1 MRIRWR
7 GLELPSRVICNRE
20 TLTDTFGEFHV
31 EPFERGFGHTVG
43 NSLRR
48 ILLSSLEG
56 SAITK
61 IKILGV
67 QHEFSS
73 IPGMVDDITDL
84 VLNVKLLVVKNHS
97 ESSRTIRIDRDRRG
111 VVTAAD
117 ILHDESVE
125 IINPDH
131 ILCTLT
137 DDVPFHLEM
146 TVENGRGYRTAAEG
160 HTDDLEIGVIPI
172 DASFSPVQ
180 RVEYHV
186 ENTRVGQRTN
196 YDKLI
201 LRIWTTGVLGPEMA
215 LVEAAKILRK
225 HLNPFVQYNEPG
237 PGLPAEAL
245 SGDGS
250 QHMPIDA
257 ELERKLDMS
266 LAELELSV
274 RATNCLESEG
284 ITTVRHLV
292 SRSED
297 QLLNVRNFGETTLKE
312 VRAKLHEIGLDLG
325 MNVPSSQEHSGPFHW
340 PLPLTTSQSF
350 KTMRHQK
357 AGRKFKRSPSHR
369 RMLLRNLATA
379 LLEHGKIQTT
389 LAKAKEVQPFTE
401 KLITLAK
408 DGWNLDHFRR
418 SSGGPHQQGCGFQ
431 AVPRDRSALQGPVG
445 GLHPH
450 LQAGQGPP
458 GRCRSHGRDRSPGRE
473 RDDQG
478 TGQAGRRRFVSRR
491 LMQPTL
497 VDVTRDAAEPVVRE
511 RSVLS

>member
-61 IKILGV
+61 IKIQGV

-97 ESSRTIRIDRDRRG
+97 EHPRTIRIDRDRRG

-215 LVEAAKILRK
+215 PGRGRQDPPQTPQSVR
-225 HLNPFVQYNEPG
+225 PVQRAGPG
-237 PGLPAEAL
+237 PLFRV
-245 SGDGS
+245 
-250 QHMPIDA
+250 
-257 ELERKLDMS
+257 ERL
-266 LAELELSV
+266 
-274 RATNCLESEG
+274 R
-284 ITTVRHLV
+284 R
-292 SRSED
+292 
-297 QLLNVRNFGETTLKE
+297 
-312 VRAKLHEIGLDLG
+312 
-325 MNVPSSQEHSGPFHW
+325 PSA
-340 PLPLTTSQSF
+340 
-350 KTMRHQK
+350 RC
-357 AGRKFKRSPSHR
+357 PSTPSWS
-369 RMLLRNLATA
+369 A
-379 LLEHGKIQTT
+379 
-389 LAKAKEVQPFTE
+389 
-401 KLITLAK
+401 
-408 DGWNLDHFRR
+408 
-418 SSGGPHQQGCGFQ
+418 SS
-431 AVPRDRSALQGPVG
+431 
-445 GLHPH
+445 
-450 LQAGQGPP
+450 
-458 GRCRSHGRDRSPGRE
+458 
-473 RDDQG
+473 
-478 TGQAGRRRFVSRR
+478 T
-491 LMQPTL
+491 
-497 VDVTRDAAEPVVRE
+497 
-511 RSVLS
+511 

>member
-1 MRIRWR
+1 MMRIRWR
-7 GLELPSRVICNRE
+7 GLELPSRVVCNRE
-20 TLTDTFGEFHV
+20 SLSDTFGGFHV

-61 IKILGV
+61 IKIQGV

-84 VLNVKLLVVKNHS
+84 VLNTKLLVVKNHS
-97 ESSRTIRIDRDRRG
+97 EHPRTIRIDRDRRG

-117 ILHDESVE
+117 ILHDESIE

-146 TVENGRGYRTAAEG
+146 TVENGRGYKTAAEG

-172 DASFSPVQ
+172 DSSFSPVH

-201 LRIWTTGVLGPEMA
+201 LRIWTTGVINPEMA

-237 PGLPAEAL
+237 PGLPSEA
-245 SGDGS
+245 GPYDGN
-250 QHMPIDA
+250 QYAPLDA

-292 SRSED
+292 TRSED

-325 MNVPSSQEHSGPFHW
+325 MNVPPKS
-340 PLPLTTSQSF
+340 
-350 KTMRHQK
+350 
-357 AGRKFKRSPSHR
+357 
-369 RMLLRNLATA
+369 
-379 LLEHGKIQTT
+379 
-389 LAKAKEVQPFTE
+389 
-401 KLITLAK
+401 
-408 DGWNLDHFRR
+408 
-418 SSGGPHQQGCGFQ
+418 
-431 AVPRDRSALQGPVG
+431 
-445 GLHPH
+445 
-450 LQAGQGPP
+450 
-458 GRCRSHGRDRSPGRE
+458 
-473 RDDQG
+473 
-478 TGQAGRRRFVSRR
+478 
-491 LMQPTL
+491 
-497 VDVTRDAAEPVVRE
+497 
-511 RSVLS
+511 

>member
-61 IKILGV
+61 IKIQGV

-97 ESSRTIRIDRDRRG
+97 ESTRTIRIDRDRRG

-172 DASFSPVQ
+172 DASFSPVH

-237 PGLPAEAL
+237 PGLPAEAH
-245 SGDGS
+245 SGDGGS
-250 QHMPIDA
+250 AHA
-257 ELERKLDMS
+257 ARR
-266 LAELELSV
+266 
-274 RATNCLESEG
+274 RARAQA
-284 ITTVRHLV
+284 RH
-292 SRSED
+292 EP
-297 QLLNVRNFGETTLKE
+297 G
-312 VRAKLHEIGLDLG
+312 RARALR
-325 MNVPSSQEHSGPFHW
+325 P
-340 PLPLTTSQSF
+340 
-350 KTMRHQK
+350 RHQLPGERRDHHRPPPGQPQRRP
-357 AGRKFKRSPSHR
+357 APERPQLRRDHPQGSPR
-369 RMLLRNLATA
+369 
-379 LLEHGKIQTT
+379 
-389 LAKAKEVQPFTE
+389 
-401 KLITLAK
+401 
-408 DGWNLDHFRR
+408 
-418 SSGGPHQQGCGFQ
+418 Q
-431 AVPRDRSALQGPVG
+431 APRDRPRPGYERPARSRARRALV
-445 GLHPH
+445 
-450 LQAGQGPP
+450 AI
-458 GRCRSHGRDRSPGRE
+458 GRWSIVAS
-473 RDDQG
+473 
-478 TGQAGRRRFVSRR
+478 
-491 LMQPTL
+491 
-497 VDVTRDAAEPVVRE
+497 
-511 RSVLS
+511 RSVISTTVH

>member
-7 GLELPSRVICNRE
+7 GLELPSRVVCNHE

-56 SAITK
+56 SAITR
-61 IKILGV
+61 IKIQGV

-84 VLNVKLLVVKNHS
+84 VLNIKLLVVKNHS
-97 ESSRTIRIDRDRRG
+97 EQARTIRIDRDRRG

-146 TVENGRGYRTAAEG
+146 TVDNGRGYMTAAEG

-201 LRIWTTGVLGPEMA
+201 LRVWTTGVLGPEMA

-237 PGLPAEAL
+237 PGLPSEAGPAEGHVHA
-245 SGDGS
+245 
-250 QHMPIDA
+250 PIDA

-292 SRSED
+292 SRTED
-297 QLLNVRNFGETTLKE
+297 QLLTVRNFGETTLKE
-312 VRAKLHEIGLDLG
+312 VRTKLVEIGLDLG
-325 MNVPSSQEHSGPFHW
+325 M
-340 PLPLTTSQSF
+340 
-350 KTMRHQK
+350 
-357 AGRKFKRSPSHR
+357 
-369 RMLLRNLATA
+369 
-379 LLEHGKIQTT
+379 
-389 LAKAKEVQPFTE
+389 
-401 KLITLAK
+401 
-408 DGWNLDHFRR
+408 
-418 SSGGPHQQGCGFQ
+418 
-431 AVPRDRSALQGPVG
+431 AVPAKS
-445 GLHPH
+445 
-450 LQAGQGPP
+450 
-458 GRCRSHGRDRSPGRE
+458 
-473 RDDQG
+473 
-478 TGQAGRRRFVSRR
+478 
-491 LMQPTL
+491 
-497 VDVTRDAAEPVVRE
+497 
-511 RSVLS
+511 